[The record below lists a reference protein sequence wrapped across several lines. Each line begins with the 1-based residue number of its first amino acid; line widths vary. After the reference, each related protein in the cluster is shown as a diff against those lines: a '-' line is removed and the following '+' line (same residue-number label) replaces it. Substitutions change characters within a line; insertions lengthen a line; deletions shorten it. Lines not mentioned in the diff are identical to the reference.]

1 MSGSLVQPRRGRAAI
16 AVGLLAAVVGCSDA
30 GSAARPDLARP
41 DAAAGTPSAR
51 ASSTLD
57 PNRFDDGSPLTTL
70 KACGAPPRGVAQGVP
85 GLELPAGA
93 VLTAVKPGSPLTQA
107 SGYVPSTPILVK
119 RFYTEDAGLTVYN
132 SEDEVYE
139 SEVLVGDG
147 SRRTYVKAQAVC
159 QTGSSLIVFIGKEGS
174 DGGVPTPQG
183 GG

>member
-1 MSGSLVQPRRGRAAI
+1 VATA
-16 AVGLLAAVVGCSDA
+16 CSDA

-41 DAAAGTPSAR
+41 DAATGAPSSPSPAN
-51 ASSTLD
+51 TLD

-70 KACGAPPRGVAQGVP
+70 KACGATPRGVAADVP
-85 GLELPAGA
+85 GLELPEGA
-93 VLTAVKPGSPLTQA
+93 VLTTVKPGSPLTQA
-107 SGYVPSTPILVK
+107 SGYVPTTPIKVK
-119 RFYTEDAGLTVYN
+119 RFYTQDARLTVYN

-159 QTGSSLIVFIGKEGS
+159 QTGSTLVVFIGKDGS
-174 DGGVPTPQG
+174 DGAVPTPQG